1 MAINLVSLVMIVI
14 YYALVVFL
22 GMWSGRKVKP
32 RRGGVW
38 PFRLDPAEVSR
49 REAAAAHILLQLF
62 VANHHLPLVMGIGSM
77 TATWVGGGYLNGSA
91 EAVYIRGI
99 LHCHAPIGYA
109 LSLIIGGAFFAEKMR
124 ETNPVTML
132 DPLQSRYGRWVGSLL
147 CVPAV
152 CGEVFWSAA
161 VLAALGDTA
170 RAIIEVDSRFFIVA
184 SAMIVFFYTSM
195 GGLYATTYTDLFQI
209 GTAAICLSLCVPF
222 CLLSPFVGKLGS
234 PDNDWVGTITATDAT
249 QLFDVCLMVILGGI
263 PWQSYFQ
270 RIVSC
275 ETHYAARM
283 LSYVSAVGCVLMS
296 IPAITIGAAAKSTN
310 FTAAGYLG
318 PARLRAKDRGSVLP
332 LTIHYLTP
340 EFVSILGL
348 IGITGAVMSSVDS
361 SMLSAASVVTRN
373 IYKVIIRKSAN
384 DIEVALILRLMVWAV
399 GSWATYLALH
409 VKSVLQ
415 LWLLCSEFVY
425 VLLFPQLLCVFY
437 FKKTNAYGSLL
448 AFIFGGSFRLLCGEP
463 SIDLPT
469 VIKLPLY
476 HEEVG
481 QRFPFRLTGMC
492 LCLVT
497 LLVGS
502 YVTSV
507 LFKQG
512 WLPPR
517 YDFLRCFKEKAV
529 PTAEAKHDAQQLP
542 TRGELSPTR
551 EEPTVSFPVA
561 DMLKSKGS
569 MDTDTIAFDS
579 GGVGPNRRKSE
590 VTFQSALKEETKPKT
605 KTETLLTSSR
615 AHLPQRKGSSRRRA
629 SGKANRMASRIDQS
643 ELGAALQGP

>member
-124 ETNPVTML
+124 ETSPVTML
-132 DPLQSRYGRWVGSLL
+132 DPLQSHYGRWVGSLL

-296 IPAITIGAAAKSTN
+296 IPAITIGAAAKSTTCHGCESELHRADRLLRHVFPLPD

-373 IYKVIIRKSAN
+373 IYKVIIRKSVFRTHPAKEAN
-384 DIEVALILRLMVWAV
+384 YPRFSA
-399 GSWATYLALH
+399 H
-409 VKSVLQ
+409 
-415 LWLLCSEFVY
+415 
-425 VLLFPQLLCVFY
+425 
-437 FKKTNAYGSLL
+437 

-551 EEPTVSFPVA
+551 EDPTVSFTVA